1 MNIKNN
7 TVLITGG
14 GSGIGLETA
23 KLLSKNGNKVIIVG
37 RNEQKLLEAAEGL
50 QNLVPIRCDI
60 TIAGEVDKLVD
71 RIRTHHSDL
80 NIVMNNA
87 GKAYVYNP
95 ATDHAGAFEKAW
107 EEMTTN
113 FLAPVRLIELTLPLL
128 KQKKEAA
135 IINISSIVSFA
146 PGIALPTY
154 SATKAALH
162 SYSQSLRLSLKKT
175 TSVKVFEV
183 LPPLV
188 DTEFSRILTGEKI
201 SPSVVAEEIL
211 RGLEADQYE
220 IHVGATASLYKL
232 FLSSPAEALNVINHI
247 N

>member
-23 KLLSKNGNKVIIVG
+23 KLLSRNGNKVIIVG
-37 RNEQKLLEAAEGL
+37 RNEQKLQEAAEKV
-50 QNLVPIRCDI
+50 QNLVSMRCDI
-60 TIAGEVDKLVD
+60 TNAEEVDNLVN
-71 RIRTHHSDL
+71 RIRIYHSDL

-87 GKAYVYNP
+87 GKAYAYDPV
-95 ATDHAGAFEKAW
+95 TDHIGAFEKAR

-113 FLAPVRLIELTLPLL
+113 FLAPVRLTELTLPLL

-146 PGIALPTY
+146 PGIIVPTY

-162 SYSQSLRLSLKKT
+162 SYSQTLRLSLKKST
-175 TSVKVFEV
+175 AIKVFEV

-188 DTEFSRILTGEKI
+188 DTEFARTLTGEKI
-201 SPSVVAEEIL
+201 SPSVVAKEIL
-211 RGLEADQYE
+211 KGLETDQYE
-220 IHVGATASLYKL
+220 IHIGATASLYRL
-232 FLSSPAEALNVINHI
+232 FLSSPAEALKVMNHI

>member
-37 RNEQKLLEAAEGL
+37 RDEQKLREASEKV

-60 TIAGEVDKLVD
+60 TNAEEVDTLVD
-71 RIRTHHSDL
+71 RIRIYHSDL

-87 GKAYVYNP
+87 GKAYAYNL
-95 ATDHAGAFEKAW
+95 ATENVRAFEKAR
-107 EEMTTN
+107 EEMATN
-113 FLAPVRLIELTLPLL
+113 LLAPVRLTELTLPLL

-146 PGIALPTY
+146 PGIIVPTY

-162 SYSQSLRLSLKKT
+162 SYSQSLRLSLKK
-175 TSVKVFEV
+175 SMVKVFEV

-188 DTEFSRILTGEKI
+188 DTEFASTLTGEKI

-211 RGLEADQYE
+211 KGLETDQYE
-220 IHVGATASLYKL
+220 IHIGATAPLYRL
-232 FLSSPAEALNVINHI
+232 FLSSPGEALNVINHI
-247 N
+247 K

>member
-37 RNEQKLLEAAEGL
+37 RDEQKLREAAEKM
-50 QNLVPIRCDI
+50 QNLIPIRCDI
-60 TIAGEVDKLVD
+60 TNAEEVVTLVD
-71 RIRTHHSDL
+71 RIRIFHNDL

-87 GKAYVYNP
+87 GRAYTYNP
-95 ATDHAGAFEKAW
+95 VTDNAGAFEKAR
-107 EEMTTN
+107 EEMATN
-113 FLAPVRLIELTLPLL
+113 FLAPVRLLELTLPLL

-146 PGIALPTY
+146 PGIIVPTY

-162 SYSQSLRLSLKKT
+162 SYSQTLRLALKKST
-175 TSVKVFEV
+175 AIKVFEV

-188 DTEFSRILTGEKI
+188 DTEFARALTGEKL
-201 SPSVVAEEIL
+201 SPTVVAEEIL
-211 RGLEADQYE
+211 KAMETDHYE
-220 IHVGATASLYKL
+220 IHIGATASLYRL
-232 FLSSPAEALNVINHI
+232 FLNSPAEALNVINHI
-247 N
+247 S

>member
-23 KLLSKNGNKVIIVG
+23 KLLSRNGNKVIIVG
-37 RNEQKLLEAAEGL
+37 RNEQKLQEAAEKV
-50 QNLVPIRCDI
+50 QNLVPMRCDI
-60 TIAGEVDKLVD
+60 TNAEEVDDLVNKI
-71 RIRTHHSDL
+71 RIDHSDL

-87 GKAYVYNP
+87 GKAYAYNP
-95 ATDHAGAFEKAW
+95 VTDYAGAFEKAR

-135 IINISSIVSFA
+135 IINISSIASFA
-146 PGIALPTY
+146 PGIIVPTY

-162 SYSQSLRLSLKKT
+162 SYSQTLRLSLKKST
-175 TSVKVFEV
+175 AIKVFEV

-188 DTEFSRILTGEKI
+188 DTEFARTLTGEKI
-201 SPSVVAEEIL
+201 SPSVVAKEIL
-211 RGLEADQYE
+211 KGLETDQYE
-220 IHVGATASLYKL
+220 IHIGATASLYKL